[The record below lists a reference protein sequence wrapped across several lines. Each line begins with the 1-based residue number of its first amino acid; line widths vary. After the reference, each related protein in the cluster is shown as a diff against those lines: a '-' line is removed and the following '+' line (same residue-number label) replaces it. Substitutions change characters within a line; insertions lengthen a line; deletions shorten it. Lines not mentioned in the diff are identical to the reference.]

1 MSVFDFVLL
10 LIISNAVQNAMVG
23 PDTSLAGGLVA
34 AGVLMSW
41 HWVINRVRLRDR
53 RLAKLIAGEGFMLIY
68 HGKILD
74 EHCRRAGITRDDLL
88 QALRE
93 HGVARVEDVMFAVLE
108 PDGAISVVR
117 NDDVKPGADPHI
129 HNLKWDAGAP
139 LTFEFHVEVKP
150 DLTLERIGKF
160 QLKRTVPKVT
170 EDQALA
176 QLNELRE
183 QKAPWTPVAGEKPR
197 LKDLVHVT
205 IATREGGEAKDP
217 QPYQLVLGEGRAIPD
232 VEERIM
238 GLLPGET
245 VDATVRFPSDFPEEA
260 KRGQSRDVRITLHE
274 VKRQQLPEL
283 DDAFAREVGDFE
295 SLEALRRAVREDL
308 ERDAQREA
316 DARVR
321 AELIEQIVAANRIAA
336 PRPLVERALYV
347 YAQAYGIPE
356 GRVQQF
362 AAEFRPVAE
371 AQVRRDL
378 ILDWVVEHHGLR
390 ATEAELEQKVQE
402 IAARSG
408 TSTCTST
415 RPAASSPRGW
425 RSTTRCNSCAPP

>member
-1 MSVFDFVLL
+1 MPAI
-10 LIISNAVQNAMVG
+10 LIKKTAEEPGAASLTVTVPVEHVREVEERA
-23 PDTSLAGGLVA
+23 TS
-34 AGVLMSW
+34 
-41 HWVINRVRLRDR
+41 D
-53 RLAKLIAGEGFMLIY
+53 Y
-68 HGKILD
+68 Q
-74 EHCRRAGITRDDLL
+74 RRARLPGFRKGKAPP
-88 QALRE
+88 ALVRKQFAEDIRKYALEEMIRE
-93 HGVARVEDVMFAVLE
+93 SWKAALAQEAL
-108 PDGAISVVR
+108 
-117 NDDVKPGADPHI
+117 KPVADPHI

-183 QKAPWTPVAGEKPR
+183 QKAPWTPVPGEKPR

-308 ERDAQREA
+308 EKDAAREA
-316 DARVR
+316 DAQVR
-321 AELIEQIVAANRIAA
+321 RDLIDQIVQANRVVA
-336 PRPLVERALYV
+336 PRPLVERAVYT

-356 GRVQQF
+356 DRWADFSREF
-362 AAEFRPVAE
+362 APVAE

-378 ILDWVVEHHGLR
+378 ILDWLVEHHDLR
-390 ATEAELEQKVQE
+390 ATDAEVEQRIAEL
-402 IAARSG
+402 AARRG
-408 TSTCTST
+408 TPVAELRASLEKAKRLRDLERGLTEEKVFTFLLSQSTVEQT
-415 RPAASSPRGW
+415 
-425 RSTTRCNSCAPP
+425 